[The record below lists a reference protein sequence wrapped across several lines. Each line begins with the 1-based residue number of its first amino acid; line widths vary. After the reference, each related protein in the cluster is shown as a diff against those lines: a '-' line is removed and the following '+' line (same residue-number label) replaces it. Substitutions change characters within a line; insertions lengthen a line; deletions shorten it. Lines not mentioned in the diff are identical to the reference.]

1 MSDRHIPSKGLRLT
15 QIGKQGFEA
24 RTGTTQSRLGIT
36 SVEKVEA
43 PPPGR
48 VHAKQGVGAAY
59 RIRTY
64 DPIITNDVLY
74 QLS

>member
-1 MSDRHIPSKGLRLT
+1 MRGLEGKLDGLRL
-15 QIGKQGFEA
+15 
-24 RTGTTQSRLGIT
+24 RGIHRRAVQT
-36 SVEKVEA
+36 CL
-43 PPPGR
+43 R
-48 VHAKQGVGAAY
+48 VWESGAAY

>member
-1 MSDRHIPSKGLRLT
+1 MKAGRLKRET
-15 QIGKQGFEA
+15 F
-24 RTGTTQSRLGIT
+24 
-36 SVEKVEA
+36 
-43 PPPGR
+43 R
-48 VHAKQGVGAAY
+48 VVNGAAY